1 VAAGPESP
9 FVADEGSG
17 LDAGATVNDP
27 RSGAQPSGRTP
38 RSRSLGVRAA
48 LAVAL
53 VVAVYFGVLPRLAD
67 FSEAGRQAVSMS
79 GLDIAA
85 LGVLAIM
92 SGLTYAF
99 VLTAVMPGLSLAQ
112 AVVVNQSSTA
122 VANTMPA
129 GGALGVGVSYRFYG
143 SWGHSRSAITL
154 NVLLTGI
161 ANITCKLAL
170 PVAALVL
177 LATHGHTSTSLIV
190 AAAVGFL
197 MLAVVITVGAVG
209 LARETVA
216 RHIGHAIGA
225 ASAKVRGWFRTP
237 LRVDAGDV
245 AMHFRRQAIELLR
258 RRGGRLT
265 AGMVMYHTTQFLL
278 LFVALRA
285 VGVTAEQVSWV
296 QALAA
301 YSTANVLGALPITP
315 GGIGVMELGLAGAL
329 IAAGGAHAE
338 VVASVLVYRTMSF
351 LLPLPLGAITY
362 FVWRWNS
369 RWRRAPS
376 SLNLA
381 PG

>member
-1 VAAGPESP
+1 
-9 FVADEGSG
+9 
-17 LDAGATVNDP
+17 L
-27 RSGAQPSGRTP
+27 GRTP

-48 LAVAL
+48 LAAAV

-92 SGLTYAF
+92 SALTYAF

-161 ANITCKLAL
+161 ANIACKLAL

-177 LATHGHTSTSLIV
+177 LATYGHTSTSLIV
-190 AAAVGFL
+190 AAAVGL
-197 MLAVVITVGAVG
+197 LVLAVVITVGAVG

-216 RHIGHAIGA
+216 RHIGHAIGVM
-225 ASAKVRGWFRTP
+225 SAKVRGWFRRP
-237 LRVDAGDV
+237 LRVDAADV
-245 AMHFRRQAIELLR
+245 VMRFRRQAIELLR

-265 AGMVMYHTTQFLL
+265 AGMVIYHTTQFLL

-301 YSTANVLGALPITP
+301 YSTASVLGALPITP

-338 VVASVLVYRTMSF
+338 VVAAVLVYRTMSF

-376 SLNLA
+376 SLNVA